1 MDHIS
6 VATITRLDELSNLRD
21 EVSRLEAKRKEVLD
35 EIVIDLAPQI
45 KAVNEVYDE
54 EREALQSEIHELDNL
69 IKDSV
74 GNLIKGTVKGEFLM
88 AVYSKPRVT
97 WDGSGLLGYMVAHPE
112 IKAFKRVGKPSV
124 SIRRV

>member
-45 KAVNEVYDE
+45 EAVNEVYDE

-112 IKAFKRVGKPSV
+112 IEAFKRVGKPSV
-124 SIRRV
+124 SIRRI